1 MIIEYI
7 IIVLVVLFAGF
18 FSGIE
23 TGFVSCNKIRI
34 RYRMEKGIKSAKM
47 VWSFIQNPHRVLAT
61 TLVGTNICV
70 VTGSIVATYACIKLF
85 GKNGPLIATC
95 FMVPMNLIFGEIL
108 PKSIYRIYADKLVA
122 ITAPLLSFFQKLLFP
137 VIILIEAITNII
149 MKGFKIKYTK
159 KDFFMTK
166 EDIELLVRQIT
177 REGVLERSEQGA
189 IHQIFDFRYTRVG
202 DIMVRLR
209 DIISIDYN
217 EDRKAII
224 EIAKKYRFTRYP
236 VLENRQIKGV
246 LNIFDI
252 FYGDGD
258 WHKFI
263 RPIRQ
268 VYANQRINQ
277 VLYQMQRNK
286 ELISAVVRK
295 GKFIGII
302 ALEDIIKEI
311 ELI

>member
-1 MIIEYI
+1 MIFEYI
-7 IIVLVVLFAGF
+7 IIVLAVLLSGF

-34 RYRMEKGIKSAKM
+34 HYRMEKGSAGARM
-47 VWSFIQNPHRVLAT
+47 VWSLIQNPHRVLAT

-70 VTGSIVATYACIKLF
+70 VIGSIVATYVCIKMF
-85 GKNGPLIATC
+85 GENGLLIATC
-95 FMVPMNLIFGEIL
+95 IMVPMNLIFGEVL
-108 PKSIYRIYADKLVA
+108 PKTIYRTYSDKFVSL
-122 ITAPLLSFFQKLLFP
+122 TAPVLLFFQKILFP
-137 VIILIEAITNII
+137 IIILIEGITNII
-149 MKGFKIKYTK
+149 MKGFRIKYTK
-159 KDFFMTK
+159 KDLFITK

-177 REGVLERSEQGA
+177 REGVLSRSEQGA

-209 DIISIDYN
+209 DIISIDFT
-217 EDRKAII
+217 DDKRTIIDKARRS
-224 EIAKKYRFTRYP
+224 RFTRHP
-236 VLENRQIKGV
+236 VLENKQIKGV

-252 FYGDGD
+252 FYNEGD

-268 VYANQRINQ
+268 VYANQRINH

-302 ALEDIIKEI
+302 SLEDIIKEI
-311 ELI
+311 ELV